1 MRMNTV
7 TGRVNALW
15 ATSPSFGWWV
25 PVAVGDDRRGRA
37 LAAWWNGTPARLMLL
52 NRRAKTLTYP
62 TWQLHHLREV
72 RVPNP
77 DNPAWNALADAWE
90 QIRDVELLPMRDA
103 EECEARRVIDEAA
116 AVALGV
122 SAETVAGWRAMLAAE
137 PTVTN
142 RRVGKTGR

>member
-1 MRMNTV
+1 MTWCWISLRQ
-7 TGRVNALW
+7 R
-15 ATSPSFGWWV
+15 
-25 PVAVGDDRRGRA
+25 
-37 LAAWWNGTPARLMLL
+37 
-52 NRRAKTLTYP
+52 KTCPCL
-62 TWQLHHLREV
+62 QV

-142 RRVGKTGR
+142 RRGWGRRSVDIVSLDDYAF

>member
-1 MRMNTV
+1 MPDTRT
-7 TGRVNALW
+7 L
-15 ATSPSFGWWV
+15 
-25 PVAVGDDRRGRA
+25 
-37 LAAWWNGTPARLMLL
+37 LL

-122 SAETVAGWRAMLAAE
+122 SAETVAGWRATLAAE

-142 RRVGKTGR
+142 RRVGKTSVDIVIPG